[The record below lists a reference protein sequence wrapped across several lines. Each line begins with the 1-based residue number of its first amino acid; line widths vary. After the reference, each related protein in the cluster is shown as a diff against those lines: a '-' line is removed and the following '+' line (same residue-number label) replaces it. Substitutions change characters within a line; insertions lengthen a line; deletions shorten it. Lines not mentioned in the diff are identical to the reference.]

1 MLQKKQNDDFEKEI
15 NQLISLY
22 GRIPIAEF
30 KSQTQLL
37 VK

>member
-1 MLQKKQNDDFEKEI
+1 MIII
-15 NQLISLY
+15 NMTKYINFSKVILIF
-22 GRIPIAEF
+22 AEF